1 MKRESVMEYRLYK
14 TGLVAILETPE
25 GFVSPQEIGKM
36 RDAVRK
42 TLVEGTNKLIV
53 DLGRSNYI
61 NSMFVGV
68 LVEMYTSFTN
78 ISGNI
83 VYAGPQPAVLQLL
96 RTLKLD
102 QIFEIVENVDAALA
116 RLAQRH
122 QKVST

>member
-1 MKRESVMEYRLYK
+1 MKRENPMEHRLYK

-25 GFVSPQEIGKM
+25 GFVSPQQIDKM

-53 DLGRSNYI
+53 DLGRTNYI

-78 ISGNI
+78 IKGHI
-83 VYAGPQPAVLQLL
+83 IFAAPQPPVLQLL

-102 QIFEIVENVDAALA
+102 QVFEIVENVDAALA
-116 RLAQRH
+116 RLAQR
-122 QKVST
+122 QQQVST